1 MLTLLGIGISDNPI
15 ISAVFLFVGVLL
27 LFAMNLV
34 SNTGFIGA
42 TSTFLFL
49 AIAIIL
55 IIIKAGRRS

>member
-1 MLTLLGIGISDNPI
+1 
-15 ISAVFLFVGVLL
+15 VFLFIGVLL